1 MRARLRAFASLLIG
15 FVLWTSVSAGPRV
28 DAASERSI
36 GVAHSLAIGG
46 QGIPS
51 SVVGAARLVVHVS
64 HPAPRSSLAT
74 PASAFALRVLPR
86 GTPSPPMR
94 VVALPRPPALAFP
107 YDATAPPVGFE
118 L

>member
-1 MRARLRAFASLLIG
+1 MRTRLRSFASLLIG
-15 FVLWTSVSAGPRV
+15 FVLWITVSSGPAG
-28 DAASERSI
+28 DASSERYV
-36 GVAHSLAIGG
+36 GAAQALAIGG

-51 SVVGAARLVVHVS
+51 SAVNAARVIVHVS

-86 GTPSPPMR
+86 GHEAPLPRTE
-94 VVALPRPPALAFP
+94 ALRRPPALAFP